1 MRQRVVSTILVMLA
15 LVIHS
20 SGQDTKN
27 TAFQGN
33 LPQALLLVSQTF
45 HVSVLGELVDPVPAN
60 LTIQIN
66 KMDTARTMIVAI
78 VRQCPG
84 YMWLQKKGTFI
95 VAQKQLYRDA
105 ANPMNQVIPNYQFP
119 ANLSIFRSLFPQA
132 VVAAVHHMT
141 GIGGIAHGFAL
152 PEDMSPPLTRR
163 EVHNLTAR
171 AILLEVAQDVGNL
184 YSVLILPS
192 AHPHK
197 QKQDDTT
204 FLAWEI
210 AGGPG
215 LPQYKSYLAGDL
227 RNASR

>member
-119 ANLSIFRSLFPQA
+119 ANLSIFRSLFPA
-132 VVAAVHHMT
+132 VVDTAVKSPP
-141 GIGGIAHGFAL
+141 GIGGIINGFGL
-152 PEDMSPPLTRR
+152 PKDLSPSLTVQ
-163 EVHNLTAR
+163 ELHNQKAR
-171 AILLEVAQDVGNL
+171 DILLRVSEEVGNL
-184 YSVLILPS
+184 YCVLVFPSVPLPKPKRDES
-192 AHPHK
+192 AFP
-197 QKQDDTT
+197 
-204 FLAWEI
+204 AWEI